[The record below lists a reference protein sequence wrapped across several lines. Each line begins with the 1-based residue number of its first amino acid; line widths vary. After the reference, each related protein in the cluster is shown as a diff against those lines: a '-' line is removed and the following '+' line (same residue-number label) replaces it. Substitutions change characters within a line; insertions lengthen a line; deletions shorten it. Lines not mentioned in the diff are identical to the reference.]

1 MIPNL
6 IVPTLNRYD
15 LLQKMLDSIDY
26 PVEHLLVI
34 DNGGKLKGYDV
45 PLCVKEITTLYMPAN
60 LGVASSWNLGIKCF
74 PFDPMWFIVSDDV
87 VFEPGA
93 LEAWFLDSSPDRV
106 VVSDQWPFFQV
117 MSIGENVIDGV
128 GLFDEGLHPANF
140 EDDDFEWRCGLAG
153 FPVERRGIGLSHVK
167 QGTVFHEDFKD
178 KNRKTY
184 ELNEEYYFQKRN
196 GGDVSAGEW
205 SLAVRRENSWD

>member
-93 LEAWFLDSSPDRV
+93 LEAWYLDSSPERV

-117 MSIGENVIDGV
+117 MSIGENVIDKV
-128 GLFDEGLHPANF
+128 GLFDEAFHPANF
-140 EDDDFEWRCGLAG
+140 EDDDFEWRCNEQGIM
-153 FPVERRGIGLSHVK
+153 VERRGIGLSHVK
-167 QGTVFHEDFKD
+167 QGTVFHEDYRS
-178 KNRKTY
+178 KNQNTY
-184 ELNEEYYFQKRN
+184 PLNEEYYEFKRSV
-196 GGDVSAGEW
+196 GATVAGQW
-205 SLAVRRENSWD
+205 SLDRRRKNSWD

>member
-93 LEAWFLDSSPDRV
+93 LEAWFLDSSADRV

-117 MSIGENVIDGV
+117 MSIGENVIDRV
-128 GLFDEGLHPANF
+128 GLFDEALHPANF
-140 EDDDFEWRCGLAG
+140 EDDDFEWRCNMAG
-153 FPVERRGIGLSHVK
+153 IQVERCGIGLSHVK
-167 QGTVFHEDFKD
+167 QGTVFHEDYAD
-178 KNRKTY
+178 KNRVTY
-184 ELNEEYYFQKRN
+184 KSNEEYYEFKRSV
-196 GGDVSAGEW
+196 GATVAGQW
-205 SLAVRRENSWD
+205 SLSRRRENSWD